1 VVPSLPA
8 MPAYAAI
15 PAVDE
20 AFRRWVREEDPPA
33 GLIPDSV
40 SLEALRAAVEA
51 VEPEA
56 RVHPIVTPAVEHSAL
71 AAAVKV
77 TKLVP
82 GPLYTQLDIYVSSF
96 GRLAHV
102 VWESRATKQQ
112 PDPTLAATAPNER
125 AARVEAA
132 VRRWLEEAGLALVA
146 LDEARREVTVTDDS
160 FYDGESYDITVFE
173 VLFGMGYP
181 ARQR

>member
-1 VVPSLPA
+1 MIRFADMPSYSP
-8 MPAYAAI
+8 I
-15 PAVDE
+15 SEVDE
-20 AFRRWVREEDPPA
+20 GFRRWVREEDPPA
-33 GLIPDSV
+33 GLLPASV
-40 SLEALRAAVEA
+40 TLEALRAAVEA
-51 VEPEA
+51 AEPEA

-82 GPLYTQLDIYVSSF
+82 GPLYTQLDVHVSSF

-102 VWESRATKQQ
+102 VWESRATKEQ

-132 VRRWLEEAGLALVA
+132 VRRWLDAAGLALVT
-146 LDEARREVTVTDDS
+146 LDEARRVVTVTDDP

-181 ARQR
+181 ERQR